1 MKLSR
6 AAEMVGSVL
15 LDAGAKVTTL
25 PSGPAL
31 LDAIAEATAEGKL
44 IDVAIIDSTMPSVSG
59 LDCPPLLRDA
69 GLPVPKLV
77 LMSKKGG
84 QEVVETAF
92 RVGFDDL
99 VTKPIEPEVVVDRLT
114 ALLQRDKAQHRP
126 ALPPS
131 PSPANQPLPPF
142 HGRHALVVDDNPMNV
157 ELAAAM
163 LSRQGLTVVTATN
176 GAEALQ
182 ALLDHAI
189 DLILMDSQMP
199 VMSGLEATRRIRA
212 LPTAKS
218 TIPIIGLTGKSE
230 DADRAEAL
238 AVGMNDYLVKP
249 VSPSQLKLLLETY
262 LHAAVPA
269 SV

>member
-1 MKLSR
+1 
-6 AAEMVGSVL
+6 
-15 LDAGAKVTTL
+15 
-25 PSGPAL
+25 
-31 LDAIAEATAEGKL
+31 
-44 IDVAIIDSTMPSVSG
+44 
-59 LDCPPLLRDA
+59 
-69 GLPVPKLV
+69 
-77 LMSKKGG
+77 
-84 QEVVETAF
+84 
-92 RVGFDDL
+92 
-99 VTKPIEPEVVVDRLT
+99 
-114 ALLQRDKAQHRP
+114 
-126 ALPPS
+126 
-131 PSPANQPLPPF
+131 
-142 HGRHALVVDDNPMNV
+142 MNV

-163 LSRQGLTVVTATN
+163 LTRQGLTVVTATN

-189 DLILMDSQMP
+189 DLVLMDSQMP
-199 VMSGLEATRRIRA
+199 VMGGLEATRRIRA